1 MAKNDETANNGGQGD
16 LDVKVMAEALG
27 ITVEEL
33 TVRFMQKVSD
43 DPETRDTVL
52 NQTALIQAGMSPEE
66 RVLQDEIAKIEASAI
81 THRAFSEPQPIPESW
96 QPKMTEWFEA
106 GLMPPAVLVHAL
118 SWLSLNDRI
127 STEATYG
134 RHFDGKGLM
143 VTYMKRLAN
152 ARRRAFVPNLKKF
165 GPTTLSVNGQTTQ
178 DIREFLE
185 WCSIKVPGSGST
197 VSTYFYRAVRD
208 KKVPADTRIHNL
220 AIPGCTSDGVSV
232 SLARYFEWFE
242 NHRADVANGVI
253 LGKDGEMIEISDYEA
268 SLPDSD
274 SDLSEDD
281 DDDGDSEEES

>member
-1 MAKNDETANNGGQGD
+1 MAKNDATANNGGQSD
-16 LDVKVMAEALG
+16 LDIQVMAEALG

-66 RVLQDEIAKIEASAI
+66 RVLQEEIAKIEKDAI
-81 THRAFSEPQPIPESW
+81 TNRAFSEPQPIPASW
-96 QPKMTEWFEA
+96 LARVTEWFEA

-152 ARRRAFVPNLKKF
+152 ARRRAFVPNVKKF

-178 DIREFLE
+178 DVREFLE
-185 WCSIKVPGSGST
+185 RWCSITVNPGST
-197 VSTYFYRAVRD
+197 VATYFYRAVRD
-208 KKVPADTRIHNL
+208 KKVPADARIHNL
-220 AIPGCTSDGVSV
+220 AIPGCSSDGVSV
-232 SLARYFEWFE
+232 LLSRYFEWFE
-242 NHRADVANGVI
+242 TQTADVANGVI
-253 LGKDGEMIEISDYEA
+253 LGKDGEMIEILDYEA
-268 SLPDSD
+268 SLPDMS

-281 DDDGDSEEES
+281 DGDDESDEDS